1 MKNIE
6 ITDENYD
13 AYKELNAIKDGDIPN
28 KYRAFGLELFIF
40 SFLLFMIGAGALT
53 FLGNNI
59 AIVVYSILA
68 GIFMETMN
76 EKLPKILAVRN
87 LKKRYPNLNTKIKKE
102 DLQKQ
107 LEKIQNKGKIN
118 ELKQELEKSKEN
130 LKSLKQE
137 DHIPACVLE
146 NEKSLEKIN
155 EKLEEIEKKRSP
167 LIQAKEYLETIKNE
181 EDRYQ
186 KLMSEYE
193 QAVSEKTP
201 VLQKNLNIENK

>member
-13 AYKELNAIKDGDIPN
+13 AYEELYAIKDGNIPK
-28 KYRAFGLELFIF
+28 KYRAFGLECFTF
-40 SFLLFMIGAGALT
+40 SFLLFMIGAGELT

-68 GIFMETMN
+68 GIFMGTMN

-87 LKKRYPNLNTKIKKE
+87 LKKRYPNLNTKIKKD

-107 LEKIQNKGKIN
+107 LEKIQNRRKIN

-137 DHIPACVLE
+137 EHIPACVLE
-146 NEKSLEKIN
+146 NEKSLEIN
-155 EKLEEIEKKRSP
+155 EKLEEIEKKISP

-193 QAVSEKTP
+193 QAISEETP

>member
-6 ITDENYD
+6 ITVENYD
-13 AYKELNAIKDGDIPN
+13 AYKELHAIKDGNIPN
-28 KYRAFGLELFIF
+28 KYRAFGLELFTF

-68 GIFMETMN
+68 GIFMGTMY

-87 LKKRYPNLNTKIKKE
+87 LKKRYPNLNTKIKKD

-107 LEKIQNKGKIN
+107 LEKIQNRRKIN

-137 DHIPACVLE
+137 EHIPAYVLE
-146 NEKSLEKIN
+146 NEKSLEIN
-155 EKLEEIEKKRSP
+155 EKLEEIEKKISP

-193 QAVSEKTP
+193 QAVSEETP

>member
-13 AYKELNAIKDGDIPN
+13 AYKELYAIKDGNIPN
-28 KYRAFGLELFIF
+28 KYRAFGLEFF
-40 SFLLFMIGAGALT
+40 TFPFLIFMIGAGEIT

-68 GIFMETMN
+68 GIFMGTMN

-87 LKKRYPNLNTKIKKE
+87 LKKRYPNLNTKIKKD

-107 LEKIQNKGKIN
+107 LEKIQNRRKIN

-137 DHIPACVLE
+137 EHIPAYVLE
-146 NEKSLEKIN
+146 NEKSLEIN
-155 EKLEEIEKKRSP
+155 EKLEEIEKKISP

>member
-13 AYKELNAIKDGDIPN
+13 AYEELYAIKDGNIPK
-28 KYRAFGLELFIF
+28 KYKEFTLEAIAY
-40 SFLLFMIGAGALT
+40 SFLLFIISSVGITL
-53 FLGNNI
+53 FFDNI
-59 AIVVYSILA
+59 AISVVYSILA
-68 GIFMETMN
+68 AIFIGNMSV
-76 EKLPKILAVRN
+76 KLPKILAVRN
-87 LKKRYPNLNTKIKKE
+87 LKKRYPNLNTKIKKD

-107 LEKIQNKGKIN
+107 LEKIQNRRKIN

-137 DHIPACVLE
+137 EHIPAYVLE
-146 NEKSLEKIN
+146 NEKSLEIN
-155 EKLEEIEKKRSP
+155 EKLEEIEKKISP

-193 QAVSEKTP
+193 QAVSEETP
-201 VLQKNLNIENK
+201 VLQKNLNIEE

>member
-13 AYKELNAIKDGDIPN
+13 AYKELYAIKEGNIPK
-28 KYRAFGLELFIF
+28 KYRAFGLECFTF
-40 SFLLFMIGAGALT
+40 SFLLFMIGAGELT

-68 GIFMETMN
+68 GIFMGTMN

-102 DLQKQ
+102 DLKKQ

-146 NEKSLEKIN
+146 IEKSLEKIN

-201 VLQKNLNIENK
+201 VFQKNLNLENK

>member
-13 AYKELNAIKDGDIPN
+13 AYEELYAIKDGNIPK
-28 KYRAFGLELFIF
+28 KYKEFTLEAIAY
-40 SFLLFMIGAGALT
+40 SFLLFIISSVGITL
-53 FLGNNI
+53 FFDNI
-59 AIVVYSILA
+59 AISVVYSILA
-68 GIFMETMN
+68 AIFIGNMSV
-76 EKLPKILAVRN
+76 KLPKILAVRN
-87 LKKRYPNLNTKIKKE
+87 LKKRYPNLNTKIKKD

-107 LEKIQNKGKIN
+107 LEKIQNRRKI
-118 ELKQELEKSKEN
+118 KLEKSKEN

-137 DHIPACVLE
+137 EHIPAYVLE
-146 NEKSLEKIN
+146 NEKSLEIN
-155 EKLEEIEKKRSP
+155 EKLEEIEKKISP

-193 QAVSEKTP
+193 QAVSEETP
-201 VLQKNLNIENK
+201 VLQKNLNIEE